1 MKQQITSEELFL
13 AIRRSGIQLSKNQA
27 IALIGSRTR
36 VEELVA
42 RRKIRQT
49 KPGARQ
55 NSPWK
60 CNAEDV
66 FRHIPQ
72 QF

>member
-1 MKQQITSEELFL
+1 MTPITAEELFA
-13 AIRRSGIQLSKNQA
+13 AIRKSGIVLSKNQA
-27 IALIGSRTR
+27 VALIGSRIL

-49 KPGARQ
+49 KPGNRQ
-55 NSPWK
+55 NSAWK

-66 FRHIPQ
+66 FRHIPSIH
-72 QF
+72 